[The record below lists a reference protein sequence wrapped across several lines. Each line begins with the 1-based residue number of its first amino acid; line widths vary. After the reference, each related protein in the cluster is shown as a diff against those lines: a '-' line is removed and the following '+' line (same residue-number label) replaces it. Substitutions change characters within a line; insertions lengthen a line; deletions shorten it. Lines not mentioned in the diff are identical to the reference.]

1 MQVIQDKTLPADVDV
16 LPEFWKR
23 LSVAPASVLLLDYD
37 GTLAPF
43 QMERHRAYPY
53 PKVIPLLKNIVR
65 GNKTRVAVITG
76 RPIVELKILLRPFN
90 NIEVWGAHGLE
101 RMLPDGSYRQIAIDS
116 EAAEGL
122 KEAKERMTEA
132 ALAPLAEIK
141 PGGIAIHWR
150 GMPADERERVE
161 GRLRESWAE
170 IADRPGLKLLKFEGG
185 LELRV
190 AHPDKG
196 DAVNAIIA
204 ESAPNTPIAFLG
216 DDITDEDSFRVL
228 KDRGLTVLVR
238 SEYRETS
245 AKVWLKPPQELIEFL
260 ELWLTKTSA

>member
-1 MQVIQDKTLPADVDV
+1 
-16 LPEFWKR
+16 
-23 LSVAPASVLLLDYD
+23 
-37 GTLAPF
+37 
-43 QMERHRAYPY
+43 
-53 PKVIPLLKNIVR
+53 
-65 GNKTRVAVITG
+65 
-76 RPIVELKILLRPFN
+76 
-90 NIEVWGAHGLE
+90 
-101 RMLPDGSYRQIAIDS
+101 MLPDGSYRQIAIDN

-122 KEAKERMTEA
+122 RLAKERMVEA
-132 ALAPLAEIK
+132 GLAPLAEIK

-161 GRLRESWAE
+161 ARLRESWAE

-196 DAVNAIIA
+196 DAVNAIIE
-204 ESAPNTPIAFLG
+204 ESDPNTPIAFLG

-228 KDRGLTVLVR
+228 RDRGLTVLVR
-238 SEYRETS
+238 PEYRETS

-260 ELWLTKTSA
+260 EQWLTKTSA

>member
-1 MQVIQDKTLPADVDV
+1 LQVTQEKKLSANIDELS
-16 LPEFWKR
+16 EFWKQ

-65 GNKTRVAVITG
+65 GGKTRVAVITG
-76 RPIVELKILLRPFN
+76 RPIVELKVLLRPFN

-122 KEAKERMTEA
+122 RLAKERMIEA
-132 ALAPLAEIK
+132 GLAPLAEIK

-170 IADRPGLKLLKFEGG
+170 MGDRPGLKLLKFEGG

-196 DAVNAIIA
+196 DAVSAIIA
-204 ESAPNTPIAFLG
+204 ESDPSTPIAFLG

-228 KDRGLTVLVR
+228 RDRGLTVLVR

-260 ELWLTKTSA
+260 EQWLTQTSA